1 MVTFSGGLLG
11 GSSHLGDLLTMVIN
25 HLLTGIILRVGTWNF
40 GNCTPGI
47 ILWEAP
53 IELWR
58 FGFCFLIAF
67 RVLGLD
73 RWRPGGLQGEEQEN
87 DRDFQAVLGTLG
99 FECNFVLFFPEGIYI
114 YIYFFFFHPYGGERL
129 EIQDKENMWQSSF
142 WCKKL
147 LRLKEK
153 SWRDRRLLVFLKRYV
168 G

>member
-47 ILWEAP
+47 ILREAP

-73 RWRPGGLQGEEQEN
+73 RWRPGGLPGEWSKKMIGISRQYSVHSVLSVTLFCF
-87 DRDFQAVLGTLG
+87 FQRVY
-99 FECNFVLFFPEGIYI
+99 IYI
-114 YIYFFFFHPYGGERL
+114 YIFFFLLMEVKDLRF
-129 EIQDKENMWQSSF
+129 EIEKTCDSRVSGVKSF
-142 WCKKL
+142 C
-147 LRLKEK
+147 
-153 SWRDRRLLVFLKRYV
+153 V
-168 G
+168 